1 MSNSKSPKSPAE
13 PFLNPERIQVAR
25 MRRGLTKVELA
36 QRLAVTPRTVTKYE
50 TYGAPA
56 TAAAGIAA
64 AVEFPV
70 SYLQRGAAPTLCA
83 NEVRFRAARR
93 ASARQRE
100 SAVAAGVAG
109 VEIDEWIFERF
120 VRPGL
125 DLPTFDGVGPRT
137 AASTLR
143 AMWGLGTKPLPN
155 LVQLA
160 ESRGVRVF
168 TLPPFADVVDAYS
181 IWRDDTPYMFL
192 ARRKT
197 PEHIRFDVAH
207 ELGHLVLHS
216 NEPGET
222 AAQERE
228 ADAFASE
235 FLMPEASLDEYVRFN
250 ATVPELLKVR
260 DYFKVSAMA
269 LAYAAH
275 RASRMSD
282 WTYRQTCIALSQNG
296 FRSGEPGGMANYEMS
311 RVFPSVFSSPSASAA
326 AIAHDLGIPVS
337 DVHALT
343 FGAELRAAEDT
354 EVAADTSAVRPLGT
368 SPRRHLRVV

>member
-1 MSNSKSPKSPAE
+1 MSTSKSQKSPAK

-50 TYGAPA
+50 THGAPA
-56 TAAAGIAA
+56 SAAAEIAS
-64 AVEFPV
+64 AVEFPA
-70 SYLQRGAAPTLCA
+70 SYFHREAAPTLCA
-83 NEVRFRAARR
+83 DEVRFRAARR
-93 ASARQRE
+93 ATARQRD

-109 VEIDEWIFERF
+109 IEIDQWISQRF
-120 VRPGL
+120 VRPL
-125 DLPTFDGVGPRT
+125 DLPTFDGVGART

-160 ESRGVRVF
+160 ESRGVRVY
-168 TLPPFADVVDAYS
+168 TLPPFADVVDAFS
-181 IWRDDTPYMFL
+181 IWRDDVPYVFL

-197 PEHIRFDVAH
+197 PERIRFDVAH
-207 ELGHLVLHS
+207 EIGHLVLHS

-222 AAQERE
+222 TEQERE

-235 FLMPEASLDEYVRFN
+235 FLMPEAGLDEYVRYN
-250 ATVPELLKVR
+250 ATVPELLQIR
-260 DYFKVSAMA
+260 EYFKVSVMA

-275 RASRMSD
+275 RASRLSD
-282 WTYRQTCIALSQNG
+282 WTYRQACITLSQHG

-311 RVFPSVFSSPSASAA
+311 RVFPSVFGSPSVSAA

-343 FGAELRAAEDT
+343 FGAELRVAQDT
-354 EVAADTSAVRPLGT
+354 EVTAATVEVQPSASSHG
-368 SPRRHLRVV
+368 RHLRVV